1 VTDCDGDCVDVPEML
16 ADWDGVALT
25 DADWDGVAEI
35 DGDTLDVPDWL
46 GESVDDCVS
55 LGVPEMLWLAEALC
69 VGDCD
74 TLAVCDSE
82 GDCDCVC
89 DCVWLGVADVERVW
103 LTLAV
108 GDWLRVEVPDADS
121 L

>member
-16 ADWDGVALT
+16 ADWDCVALT

-55 LGVPEMLWLAEALC
+55 LGVPEML
-69 VGDCD
+69 
-74 TLAVCDSE
+74 
-82 GDCDCVC
+82 
-89 DCVWLGVADVERVW
+89 
-103 LTLAV
+103 
-108 GDWLRVEVPDADS
+108 
-121 L
+121 